1 MAASWEP
8 EALPSECS
16 LMKYYNLSKYLDII
30 LESSFVEDVVGNVV
44 EGGEGVED
52 AIGTGNIHNG
62 T

>member
-30 LESSFVEDVVGNVV
+30 LESSFVGNVV